1 MIANQ
6 KRTKKEFHEY
16 NDYHD
21 RPFGLKWVTA
31 FAMEELMTNIH
42 TNEEFAVKDN
52 QPFEQMSQEEID
64 LLLVESFTYSKEV
77 EIQLNSRDGFGRLV
91 DNITGF
97 FLGEVSDDYLIIDNQ
112 KIFWEDIRHINIK
125 NQKKWF
131 EVDVFTNDSQK
142 KEVLTTEYVEY
153 IVDDSYQPFFEELD

>member
-1 MIANQ
+1 
-6 KRTKKEFHEY
+6 
-16 NDYHD
+16 
-21 RPFGLKWVTA
+21 
-31 FAMEELMTNIH
+31 
-42 TNEEFAVKDN
+42 
-52 QPFEQMSQEEID
+52 MSQEEID

-91 DNITGF
+91 DNVTGF

-125 NQKKWF
+125 NPKKWF

-153 IVDDSYQPFFEELD
+153 IVDDSYQPFFEELDSIV

>member
-21 RPFGLKWVTA
+21 RPFGLKWGTA

-91 DNITGF
+91 DNVTGF

-125 NQKKWF
+125 NPKKWF

>member
-21 RPFGLKWVTA
+21 RPFALKWGTA

-91 DNITGF
+91 DNVTGF

>member
-91 DNITGF
+91 DNVTGF